1 MEFNLKTE
9 GCACGKQ
16 HLFNSR
22 IIIGE
27 NAINKLPEILEAL
40 NCKKPFILAD
50 RNTYEAAGHYVFV
63 LLHKNGIKAEK
74 YIFSKAILEPDEAN
88 VGLAAMNFSPACD
101 AVIGVGSGVINDISK
116 IIANIADK
124 PYIIVGTAPSMDGY
138 ASATSSMTM
147 EGLKISLNSKCA
159 DVIIGDTNILCKA
172 PVEMMISGLG
182 DMLAKYVSIC
192 EWRISNI
199 INGEYYCED
208 IASLVRASLKKCV
221 DNAEGLVN
229 KEKNAVEAV
238 FEGLILCGAAMK
250 FAGVSRPA
258 SGTEHYLSHI
268 WDMRGAEFGTPV
280 EFHGIQC
287 ALGTLI
293 SIKLYEK
300 IKKITPERKKAF
312 DYVEKFDFHA
322 WSKTL
327 REFLGKGAESMI
339 ALEEK
344 EQKYDIESHKRRF
357 EIIAE
362 KWDNILSIIREE
374 LPSTEELQSLYTKV
388 GLPKTMA
395 EIGLDEEILP
405 LTFKASKDIR
415 DKYVLSRL
423 CWDLGIIDDI
433 I

>member
-1 MEFNLKTE
+1 
-9 GCACGKQ
+9 
-16 HLFNSR
+16 
-22 IIIGE
+22 
-27 NAINKLPEILEAL
+27 
-40 NCKKPFILAD
+40 
-50 RNTYEAAGHYVFV
+50 
-63 LLHKNGIKAEK
+63 
-74 YIFSKAILEPDEAN
+74 
-88 VGLAAMNFSPACD
+88 
-101 AVIGVGSGVINDISK
+101 
-116 IIANIADK
+116 
-124 PYIIVGTAPSMDGY
+124 
-138 ASATSSMTM
+138 
-147 EGLKISLNSKCA
+147 
-159 DVIIGDTNILCKA
+159 
-172 PVEMMISGLG
+172 
-182 DMLAKYVSIC
+182 
-192 EWRISNI
+192 
-199 INGEYYCED
+199 
-208 IASLVRASLKKCV
+208 
-221 DNAEGLVN
+221 
-229 KEKNAVEAV
+229 
-238 FEGLILCGAAMK
+238 MK

-312 DYVEKFDFHA
+312 DYVEKFDFNA

-344 EQKYDIESHKRRF
+344 EQKYYIESHKRRF